1 MASTVFPKLAVATV
15 AVHVAD
21 QMMLAM
27 LPLLLIASGQ
37 SATTVSAVVAAHAAA
52 WLVVSLPGGVMADT
66 FSRRTMMMAG
76 ASTIV
81 FGASLGAATLSFFMV
96 SPWLLGISAFS
107 IASGVVLLVLAVFA
121 LVPRHVARAQISSAN
136 AVLEFGRAVVCI
148 AAPLISA
155 QLVAHRAGILGFGLA
170 FCGGLVA
177 LLASRRLPIENTA
190 APSSTPLLAAIR
202 EGAAFVF
209 HQPLLRAIALCAV
222 AWNAA
227 FFALTAVF
235 AVYASQQLEMSIA
248 AIGTAWSVYGIGLLL
263 GSLIAPVL
271 IARMPTGWMF
281 VFGPLSCCLGL
292 VAMMAF
298 AGYGLIWTVE
308 LGVARFALGPWP
320 VMLGF
325 FCLGFGP
332 MTWLVLQTSARQIV
346 TPAPLLGRVGAT
358 ISMAI
363 YGVRPIGALLAGSV
377 AASFGLRAAMW
388 MAVALFCL
396 SAIAMLFSEASRLKE
411 LPRPVADDEQKS

>member
-1 MASTVFPKLAVATV
+1 MASAVFPKLALATV

-21 QMMLAM
+21 QMMLAL
-27 LPLLLIASGQ
+27 LPLLLIASGH

-52 WLVVSLPGGVMADT
+52 WLVVYLPGGVMADT

-76 ASTIV
+76 ASTVIA
-81 FGASLGAATLSFFMV
+81 GSSLGAATLAFFAA
-96 SPWLLGISAFS
+96 SPWLLGFAAFA

-148 AAPLISA
+148 AAPLIGA
-155 QLVAHRAGILGFGLA
+155 QLVAHRVGILGFGLA
-170 FCGGLVA
+170 FSGGLVA
-177 LLASRRLPIENTA
+177 LLASWRLPIENTA
-190 APSSTPLLAAIR
+190 ASSSVPLLAAIR
-202 EGAAFVF
+202 EGAVFVF

-235 AVYASQQLEMSIA
+235 AVYASQDLGLPIA

-263 GSLIAPVL
+263 GSLVAPLL
-271 IARMPTGWMF
+271 IARLPTGWMF

-292 VAMMAF
+292 VAMMVL
-298 AGYGLIWTVE
+298 AGQGLIWDVE
-308 LGVARFALGPWP
+308 LGIARFGFGPWP

-325 FCLGFGP
+325 FGMGFGP
-332 MTWLVLQTSARQIV
+332 MTWLVL
-346 TPAPLLGRVGAT
+346 
-358 ISMAI
+358 
-363 YGVRPIGALLAGSV
+363 
-377 AASFGLRAAMW
+377 
-388 MAVALFCL
+388 
-396 SAIAMLFSEASRLKE
+396 
-411 LPRPVADDEQKS
+411 